1 MLSWG
6 KCTIW
11 IGKLGEEDAAPSEWT
26 KVPTPVE
33 NSTVL
38 TATKGDKTEAKVE
51 GGEVEAVK
59 YGKNTYSLA
68 FNIRA
73 AKGRKKPVEDKNG
86 TIDGNYAV
94 KLQPEDPTVEGLDI
108 KKATLSMLPSF
119 STADGTIWQ
128 YTADVLLPE
137 DGSDAIDFVVIEDP
151 SAMG

>member
-11 IGKLGEEDAAPSEWT
+11 IGKLGVSDAAPSSWT

-33 NSTVL
+33 NSTIL
-38 TATKGDKTEAKVE
+38 TPTKGEKTEAKIE
-51 GGEVEAVK
+51 GGEVEAVR

-73 AKGRKKPVEDKNG
+73 AKGRAKPVEDKNG
-86 TIDGNYAV
+86 VIEGNYAI

-119 STADGTIWQ
+119 STADGTIWE
-128 YTADVLLPE
+128 YTADVITPE
-137 DGSDAIDFVVIEDP
+137 DGSNAINFAVVEDP
-151 SAMG
+151 ISE

>member
-11 IGKLGEEDAAPSEWT
+11 IGKLGASNAAPSSWT

-33 NSTVL
+33 NSTIL
-38 TATKGDKTEAKVE
+38 TATKGEKTEAKIE
-51 GGEVEAVK
+51 GGEVEAVR

-73 AKGRKKPVEDKNG
+73 AKGRTKPVEDTNG
-86 TIDGNYAV
+86 TIEGNYAI
-94 KLQPEDPTVEGLDI
+94 KLQPEDKTVEGLNI

-128 YTADVLLPE
+128 YTADVIVPA
-137 DGSDAIDFVVIEDP
+137 DGSNAIDFVVVEDP
-151 SAMG
+151 ST

>member
-11 IGKLGEEDAAPSEWT
+11 IGKLGASDAAPSSW
-26 KVPTPVE
+26 KKIPTPVE

-38 TATKGDKTEAKVE
+38 TSTKGDKTEAKVE
-51 GGEVEAVK
+51 GGEVEAVR

-73 AKGRKKPVEDKNG
+73 AKGRAKPVEDTNG
-86 TIDGNYAV
+86 TIEGNYAI
-94 KLQPEDPTVEGLDI
+94 KLQPEDKTVEGLDI

-119 STADGTIWQ
+119 NTADGTIWQ

-137 DGSDAIDFVVIEDP
+137 DGSDAIKFVVIEDP
-151 SAMG
+151 SAM